1 MTLTDPRTES
11 APSFLSPVARL
22 LNDPRDVAIVWL
34 TLQCL
39 ALAAVGVSLFFVH
52 VPWLYAA
59 PVYWLVLFVGL
70 IDRFTLML
78 HCTSHRPLFKKQYR
92 ALNHVIPWLVGPFFG
107 QSPGSYF
114 SHHLGMHHREE
125 NLEPDLSSTMRFRR
139 DRFDHWLRYFFRFL
153 FVGLVE
159 LEIYFYRRKQWKLF
173 RRVLVGEGGFW
184 LAAALLGMWR
194 PIPTLVVFVV
204 PLLVMRTLMMMGN
217 WAQHSFVVAATP
229 ENPYH
234 ASITCINTR
243 YNRRCFNDGYHVLHH
258 VKPACHW
265 TEHPVEFER
274 ALGEYARH
282 DSLVFDGIDFFE
294 VWLSLMLRR
303 WSHLAD
309 HVVALDGAPLR
320 TREQVIEMLKT
331 RVQPIARPLAVS
343 DSGTAA
349 EA

>member
-1 MTLTDPRTES
+1 MTFTDPRTES
-11 APSFLSPVARL
+11 APSFLAPVARL

-39 ALAAVGVSLFFVH
+39 ALAAVGVSLFFVR

-59 PVYWLVLFVGL
+59 PAYWLVLFVGL

-107 QSPGSYF
+107 QPPGPYF
-114 SHHLGMHHREE
+114 AHHLGMHHREE
-125 NLEPDLSSTMRFRR
+125 NLEADLSSTMRFRR

-159 LEIYFYRRKQWKLF
+159 LEIYFYRRKHWKLF

-184 LAAALLGMWR
+184 LAAALLCLWR

-258 VKPACHW
+258 VKPGCHW
-265 TEHPVEFER
+265 TQHPVEFER
-274 ALGEYARH
+274 ALAEYARH
-282 DSLVFDGIDFFE
+282 DSLVFEGIDFFE

-309 HVVALDGAPLR
+309 HVVALDGAPRR
-320 TREQVIEMLKT
+320 TREQVIEMLQT
-331 RVQPIARPLAVS
+331 RVQPIVRPLAVS

>member
-1 MTLTDPRTES
+1 MTITDPRTES
-11 APSFLSPVARL
+11 APAFLKPVAGL

-39 ALAAVGVSLFFVH
+39 VVAAIGVTLFFVR

-92 ALNHVIPWLVGPFFG
+92 ALNHVIPWVVGPFFG
-107 QSPGSYF
+107 QSPGAYF

-125 NLEPDLSSTMRFRR
+125 NLEADLSSTMRFRR

-153 FVGLVE
+153 FIGLFE
-159 LEIYFYRRKQWKLF
+159 LEVYFYRRKNWKLF
-173 RRVLVGEGGFW
+173 RRVLIGEGGFW
-184 LAAALLGMWR
+184 VAAALLCLWQ
-194 PIPTLVVFVV
+194 PVATLVVFVV

-217 WAQHSFVVAATP
+217 WAQHSFVVADSP

-234 ASITCINTR
+234 ASITCLNTR

-265 TEHPVEFER
+265 TQHPVEFER
-274 ALGEYARH
+274 ALGDYAKN

-303 WSHLAD
+303 WSHIAD
-309 HVVALDGAPLR
+309 HVVALEGAPRR
-320 TREQVIEMLKT
+320 TREQVIQMLKE
-331 RVQPIARPLAVS
+331 RVQPIARPVAVPES
-343 DSGTAA
+343 STTA